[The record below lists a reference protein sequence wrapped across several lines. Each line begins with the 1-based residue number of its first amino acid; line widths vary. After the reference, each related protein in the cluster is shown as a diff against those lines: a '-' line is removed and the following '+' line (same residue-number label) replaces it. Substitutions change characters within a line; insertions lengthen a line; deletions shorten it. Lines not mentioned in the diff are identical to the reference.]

1 MTKPEQFIVI
11 NVKCGPKTYTKN
23 VSNSLT
29 VGQLKGQLVNTGVV
43 AFLIDEFKLR
53 KFLNLDGT
61 VNKTTLVDDDSLSL
75 YYYGVQNEANLTVI
89 GPYIRLNIVNTESK
103 RSFRMFPRWS
113 SFLEVKRIL
122 ASVHHFDFFMFV
134 ERRNNVYQELG
145 TAHDIPVDHVLKDGD
160 TIYLSKNDFF
170 RSYCRLYFNGSEGGN
185 FGFGGESVLSLK
197 LRTQLLTGV
206 PVRNINIMSQSPRT
220 RTANTVPHQV
230 SLGQSTNN
238 YAQVPTAIG
247 HRAPYSFGQQRAPPR
262 GTPPAN
268 GGERGYAIMST
279 RDPNWNTWNSIDHRF
294 PDDRVL
300 SAGSSCYIEIV

>member
-134 ERRNNVYQELG
+134 KRRNNVYQELG
-145 TAHDIPVDHVLKDGD
+145 TAHDIPVDHMLKDGD
-160 TIYLSKNDFF
+160 TIYLNKNDFF
-170 RSYCRLYFNGSEGGN
+170 RSYCRLYFNGSEVGN

-220 RTANTVPHQV
+220 RTANTVP
-230 SLGQSTNN
+230 
-238 YAQVPTAIG
+238 
-247 HRAPYSFGQQRAPPR
+247 
-262 GTPPAN
+262 
-268 GGERGYAIMST
+268 
-279 RDPNWNTWNSIDHRF
+279 RF
-294 PDDRVL
+294 RR
-300 SAGSSCYIEIV
+300 